1 MLVLIWCL
9 LCCLSYRYS
18 STFVGRL
25 FGRGERSPVRPPV
38 PDNSEKPLPVE
49 QAMRHYGG
57 HSSSFTTLWNNE
69 LFSDVIIHHN
79 QMVYHAHAI
88 VLFSQ
93 CKLFT
98 THFNNNNESVNGLT
112 SSVASKLTDAIKQ
125 STFFTSA
132 SMERLV
138 ISVIE

>member
-1 MLVLIWCL
+1 MFVTTVL
-9 LCCLSYRYS
+9 RK
-18 STFVGRL
+18 VHKG
-25 FGRGERSPVRPPV
+25 GPVRPPV
-38 PDNSEKPLPVE
+38 PDNSDKLLPVTE
-49 QAMRHYGG
+49 PISYQGT
-57 HSSSFTTLWNNE
+57 HSFSFSTLWNNE
-69 LFSDVIIHHN
+69 LFSDVIIHHK
-79 QMVYHAHAI
+79 QMVYHGHAI

-93 CKLFT
+93 CKPFT
-98 THFNNNNESVNGLT
+98 THFNNNDESVNGST

>member
-1 MLVLIWCL
+1 M
-9 LCCLSYRYS
+9 
-18 STFVGRL
+18 
-25 FGRGERSPVRPPV
+25 EPM
-38 PDNSEKPLPVE
+38 K
-49 QAMRHYGG
+49 H
-57 HSSSFTTLWNNE
+57 HSKQSFSFTTLWNNE

-93 CKLFT
+93 CKLLT
-98 THFNNNNESVNGLT
+98 THFNNNNKSVNGST

-132 SMERLV
+132 SMERLA

>member
-1 MLVLIWCL
+1 MLL
-9 LCCLSYRYS
+9 LYRPH
-18 STFVGRL
+18 FLGGL
-25 FGRGERSPVRPPV
+25 FSRGKKNPVRPPI
-38 PDNSEKPLPVE
+38 PDNPDKLLPVT
-49 QAMRHYGG
+49 QPMTYQGT
-57 HSSSFTTLWNNE
+57 HSFSFTTLWNNE
-69 LFSDVIIHHN
+69 LCSDVIIHHN
-79 QMVYHAHAI
+79 QMVYHAHTI

-93 CKLFT
+93 CILFT
-98 THFNNNNESVNGLT
+98 TLFNNDNESVNGST

>member
-1 MLVLIWCL
+1 M
-9 LCCLSYRYS
+9 S
-18 STFVGRL
+18 SSGPDFFRERL
-25 FGRGERSPVRPPV
+25 KKIFQAVPIKPPV
-38 PDNSEKPLPVE
+38 PENHKLLPVTE
-49 QAMRHYGG
+49 SMRHQARQ
-57 HSSSFTTLWNNE
+57 SFSFITLWNNE

-79 QMVYHAHAI
+79 QMVYHGHAI

-93 CKLFT
+93 CELFA
-98 THFNNNNESVNGLT
+98 THFNNNDESMNGST
-112 SSVASKLTDAIKQ
+112 SSVASKLTGAIKQ

>member
-1 MLVLIWCL
+1 
-9 LCCLSYRYS
+9 
-18 STFVGRL
+18 
-25 FGRGERSPVRPPV
+25 
-38 PDNSEKPLPVE
+38 
-49 QAMRHYGG
+49 MRHQGT
-57 HSSSFTTLWNNE
+57 HSFSFSTLWNNE

-79 QMVYHAHAI
+79 QMVYHGHAI

-98 THFNNNNESVNGLT
+98 THFNNSNELVNFSA
-112 SSVASKLTDAIKQ
+112 SSVAGKLTDAIKQ